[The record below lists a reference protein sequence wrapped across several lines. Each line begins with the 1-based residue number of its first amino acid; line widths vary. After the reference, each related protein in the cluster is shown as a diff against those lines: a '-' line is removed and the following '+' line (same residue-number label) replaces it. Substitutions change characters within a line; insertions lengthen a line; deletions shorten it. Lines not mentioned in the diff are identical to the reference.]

1 MDFRLLGPLEIA
13 DGAKLLRLGEGRQ
26 RGVLVLLLLHRNE
39 AVSSERLIDTLWGE
53 RPPATAAKVLQNHV
67 SHLRRALG
75 NGAAA
80 RLETRGHGYALRVE
94 AGELDLDR
102 FQQLVQA
109 GSEALRR
116 DEPAEAADRM
126 RDALG
131 LWRGPPL
138 ADVAYEAFAQPE
150 IARLQAQR
158 LVALEQRID
167 ADLALGRQRELIGE
181 LEALVAEHPLRE
193 RPRSQLM
200 LALYRSGRQA
210 DALAVYQDARRA
222 LVDELGVEPGPDLRE
237 PARGDPAPGPGTGGG
252 PGLLAA
258 ASRAFPPHTGA
269 GGRRRLGPGRRR
281 GRPPCS
287 SSVTTSLP
295 GWRRLTPGAGKVH
308 PWSAWFAR

>member
-1 MDFRLLGPLEIA
+1 M
-13 DGAKLLRLGEGRQ
+13 
-26 RGVLVLLLLHRNE
+26 LLLLHRNE
-39 AVSSERLIDTLWGE
+39 AVPSERLIDTLWGE

-94 AGELDLDR
+94 PGELDLDR
-102 FQQLVQA
+102 FGQLVQA

-116 DEPAEAADRM
+116 DEPAEAAARM
-126 RDALG
+126 REALG

-150 IARLQAQR
+150 IARLEEQR

-181 LEALVAEHPLRE
+181 LEARVAEQPLRE

-222 LVDELGVEPGPDLRE
+222 LVDELGVEPGPELRDLHAAILRQ
-237 PARGDPAPGPGTGGG
+237 DPALAPAPASWPRLRVRSRRTRA
-252 PGLLAA
+252 LLAVGGVALVA
-258 ASRAFPPHTGA
+258 AAAARHARRA
-269 GGRRRLGPGRRR
+269 
-281 GRPPCS
+281 
-287 SSVTTSLP
+287 
-295 GWRRLTPGAGKVH
+295 
-308 PWSAWFAR
+308 

>member
-1 MDFRLLGPLEIA
+1 M
-13 DGAKLLRLGEGRQ
+13 
-26 RGVLVLLLLHRNE
+26 LLLLHRNE

-80 RLETRGHGYALRVE
+80 RLQTRGHGYALRVE

-102 FQQLVQA
+102 FEQLVQA
-109 GSEALRR
+109 GSAALRR
-116 DEPAEAADRM
+116 DEPAAAAARM
-126 RDALG
+126 RDALA

-158 LVALEQRID
+158 LAALEQRID

-181 LEALVAEHPLRE
+181 LEALVAEQPLRE

-210 DALAVYQDARRA
+210 DALGVYQDARRA
-222 LVDELGVEPGPDLRE
+222 LVDELGVEPGPELRE
-237 PARGDPAPGPGTGGG
+237 LHAAILRQDPALASVPASWPRLRARSRRTRA
-252 PGLLAA
+252 LLAVGGVALVA
-258 ASRAFPPHTGA
+258 AAAARHLRRA
-269 GGRRRLGPGRRR
+269 
-281 GRPPCS
+281 
-287 SSVTTSLP
+287 
-295 GWRRLTPGAGKVH
+295 
-308 PWSAWFAR
+308 

>member
-13 DGAKLLRLGEGRQ
+13 DGAELLRLGEGRQ

-67 SHLRRALG
+67 SHLRQALG

-102 FQQLVQA
+102 FGQLVQA

-116 DEPAEAADRM
+116 DEPAEAAARM

-181 LEALVAEHPLRE
+181 LEALVAEQPLRE

-222 LVDELGVEPGPDLRE
+222 LVDELGRRAGPRAARA
-237 PARGDPAPGPGTGGG
+237 ARGDPAPGPGTGAG

-258 ASRAFPPHTGA
+258 APRAFPPHTGA
-269 GGRRRLGPGRRR
+269 AGRRRRGAGRRR

-287 SSVTTSLP
+287 SSVTTRP
-295 GWRRLTPGAGKVH
+295 RG
-308 PWSAWFAR
+308 